1 MTFDT
6 AAKEEITAWPLFRG
20 RTLRANLPALHVDR
34 FIELPHGDAGYKTAP
49 WGKLEA
55 WLGAR
60 LGTGMIVTLDG
71 IRGTGKT
78 QIASNV
84 ACWDIISRIRGD
96 DRRQPLYFKA
106 RELFAFVK
114 GTYRRESARTETEAV
129 AAIVSASLVVI
140 DEIQER
146 ADTTFEDQILTHII
160 DKRYD
165 ARRDT
170 LILSNLT
177 RADLLTALGPSIVS
191 RIAECGKS
199 ITCTWP
205 SFRGGGK

>member
-6 AAKEEITAWPLFRG
+6 SAKAESTQWPLFRG
-20 RTLRANLPALHVDR
+20 RALRANLPTLHVDR
-34 FIELPHGDAGYKTAP
+34 FITLPHDDAAYKNAP

-60 LGTGMIVTLDG
+60 LGTGMIITLDG

-78 QIASNV
+78 QVAVNL
-84 ACWDIISRIRGD
+84 ACWDIIVRIRGD

-106 RELFAFVK
+106 RELFAFIK
-114 GTYRRESARTETEAV
+114 GTYRKESSRTETEAV
-129 AAIVSASLVVI
+129 AAIVSASLLII

-146 ADTTFEDQILTHII
+146 GETAYEDQILTHII

-177 RADLLTALGPSIVS
+177 RGELLTALGPSIVS
-191 RIAECGKS
+191 RISECGKS